1 VSSAEMA
8 ASLLTKVDQRE
19 LRILQ
24 SIELGM
30 AKFEFVP
37 MKIVEKFSG
46 MSWDEVKFWIGELD
60 RKALLWGQVGGYT
73 GFILNY
79 NSYDLLALNAL
90 VKGEVIDALGM
101 PLGMGKEADVLE
113 ALTPSGEGV
122 AVKFHRL
129 GRVSFRDTRRKRE
142 YLAGRHH
149 VSWLYQSRLAAEKE
163 YLALTLA
170 FNAGVSVPK
179 PIYQNRHTVV
189 MQRIEGHQLSEITI
203 LDNPNSFLDK
213 IIEFVHKAYKAG
225 IVHADLSE
233 FNIII
238 SEDDIVY
245 IIDWP
250 QYISS
255 SHPNA
260 DEILERDVTNILTYF
275 SRKFKIKKNL
285 KDSIRLIKT

>member
-1 VSSAEMA
+1 VSSAEIA
-8 ASLLTKVDQRE
+8 ASLLTKIDQRE

-37 MKIVEKFSG
+37 TEIVEKFSG
-46 MSWDEVKFWIGELD
+46 MSGDEVKFWIGELD
-60 RKALLWGQVGGYT
+60 KKALLWVLVGGYT

-113 ALTPSGEGV
+113 ALSPSGDGV

-142 YLAGRHH
+142 YLAGRRHI
-149 VSWLYQSRLAAEKE
+149 SWLYQSRLAAEKE

-170 FNAGVSVPK
+170 FNANVSVPK
-179 PIYQNRHTVV
+179 PIYQNRHVVV
-189 MQRIEGHQLSEITI
+189 MQRIEGHQLSEINR
-203 LDNPNSFLDK
+203 LDDPNGFLDK
-213 IIEFVHKAYKAG
+213 IIEYIHRAYKVG
-225 IVHADLSE
+225 LIHADLSE
-233 FNIII
+233 FNIIV
-238 SEDDIVY
+238 SEEDVVY

-260 DEILERDVTNILTYF
+260 DEILERDVKNILTYF
-275 SRKFKIKKNL
+275 GRKFRIKKSL
-285 KDSIRLIKT
+285 EDTLHIIKT

>member
-1 VSSAEMA
+1 MSSAEIA

-37 MKIVEKFSG
+37 IEIVEKFSG
-46 MSWDEVKFWIGELD
+46 MSGDEVKFWVGELD

-90 VKGEVIDALGM
+90 VKGDVIDALGM

-189 MQRIEGHQLSEITI
+189 MQRIEGHQLSEITR
-203 LDNPNSFLDK
+203 LDDPNSILDK
-213 IIEFVHKAYKAG
+213 IIEYIHKTNKAG
-225 IVHADLSE
+225 VIHADLSE
-233 FNIII
+233 FNIIV
-238 SEDDIVY
+238 SEDNIVY

-260 DEILERDVTNILTYF
+260 DEILERDVKNILAYF

-285 KDSIRLIKT
+285 EDSLQLIKT

>member
-1 VSSAEMA
+1 MSSAEIA

-37 MKIVEKFSG
+37 MEIVEKFSG
-46 MSWDEVKFWIGELD
+46 MSGDEVKFWVGELD

-90 VKGEVIDALGM
+90 VKGDVIDALGM

-189 MQRIEGHQLSEITI
+189 MQRIEGHQLSEITR
-203 LDNPNSFLDK
+203 LDNPNSILDK
-213 IIEFVHKAYKAG
+213 IIEYIHKTYKAG
-225 IVHADLSE
+225 VIHADLSE
-233 FNIII
+233 FNIIV
-238 SEDDIVY
+238 SEDNIVY

-260 DEILERDVTNILTYF
+260 DEILERDVKNILAYF

-285 KDSIRLIKT
+285 EDSLQLIKT

>member
-1 VSSAEMA
+1 MSSAEIA

-19 LRILQ
+19 LRVLQ

-37 MKIVEKFSG
+37 MEIVEKFSG
-46 MSWDEVKFWIGELD
+46 MSEDEVKFWIGELD

-90 VKGEVIDALGM
+90 VKSEVIDALGM

-113 ALTPSGEGV
+113 ALTPAGEGV

-149 VSWLYQSRLAAEKE
+149 VSWLYQSRLAAERE
-163 YLALTLA
+163 YLALKLA
-170 FNAGVSVPK
+170 FKAGVSVPK

-189 MQRIEGHQLSEITI
+189 MQRIEGHQLSEITR
-203 LDNPNSFLDK
+203 LDDPNSFLEK
-213 IIEFVHKAYKAG
+213 IIEYIHRAYKAG
-225 IVHADLSE
+225 VIHADLSE
-233 FNIII
+233 FNIIV
-238 SEDDIVY
+238 SEESVIY

-260 DEILERDVTNILTYF
+260 DDILERDVKNILTYF
-275 SRKFKIKKNL
+275 SRKFRIKKSL
-285 KDSIRLIKT
+285 EEALRVVKT

>member
-1 VSSAEMA
+1 VSSAERA
-8 ASLLTKVDQRE
+8 ASLITQLDPRE

-24 SIELGM
+24 GIELGM
-30 AKFEFVP
+30 ARYEFVP
-37 MKIVEKFSG
+37 LETITKYTG
-46 MSWDEVKFWIGELD
+46 LGDDEVTFWLKELD
-60 RKALLWGQVGGYT
+60 KKALLWRQSEGYN

-90 VKGEVIDALGM
+90 VKGEIIDALGM

-142 YLAGRHH
+142 YLSGRHG

-163 YLALTLA
+163 HYALSLT

-179 PIYQNRHTVV
+179 PIYHNRHTIV
-189 MQRIEGHQLSEITI
+189 MQRIEGRQLSEVNQ
-203 LDNPNSFLDK
+203 LDDPESLLNG
-213 IIEFVHKAYKAG
+213 IIENVHKAYKSG
-225 IVHADLSE
+225 VIHADLSE
-233 FNIII
+233 FNILV
-238 SEDDIVY
+238 STEGGLF

-250 QYISS
+250 QYIPPN
-255 SHPNA
+255 HPNA
-260 DEILERDVTNILTYF
+260 LEILGRDVKNVLTYF
-275 SRKFKIKKNL
+275 KRKFGVEREL
-285 KDSIRLIKT
+285 EDVLRVIRA